1 MDLKV
6 VKNIDNNIFSVS
18 ITIDAYGTDQLSEDE
33 EKELL
38 LNFPVKLA
46 YRNLTFSRNIK
57 MEGSVPVITEDDP
70 EVIPEEGVKT
80 VSETITTVN
89 NGLVKITLPP
99 LSNKEIPIDDNFNAY
114 YKIDYT
120 KIPSGLI
127 DGTII
132 TTKEIMAQAYCE
144 IFADV
149 ICKAVQKIMIEVRSK
164 APAFEGETIVSV

>member
-6 VKNIDNNIFSVS
+6 TKNIDNNIFSTS
-18 ITIDAYGTDQLSEDE
+18 ITIDAYGTEQLSEVE
-33 EKELL
+33 EKDIL

-57 MEGSVPVITEDDP
+57 IEGSVPVITETEP
-70 EVIPEEGVKT
+70 GVT
-80 VSETITTVN
+80 DGVS
-89 NGLVKITLPP
+89 NGIVKITLPP
-99 LSNKEIPIDDNFNAY
+99 LSNKEILIDDDFNAY

-120 KIPSGLI
+120 KIQSGLI

-132 TTKEIMAQAYCE
+132 TSKEIMAQAYCE

-149 ICKAVQKIMIEVRSK
+149 VCKAISDIMIEVRKK
-164 APAFEGETIVSV
+164 APAFEGESIISV

>member
-6 VKNIDNNIFSVS
+6 TKNIDNNIFSVN
-18 ITIDAYGTDQLSEDE
+18 ITVDAYGTNQLSELE
-33 EKELL
+33 EKDML

-57 MEGSVPVITEDDP
+57 MEGSVPIITETEPTTTD
-70 EVIPEEGVKT
+70 GV
-80 VSETITTVN
+80 S
-89 NGLVKITLPP
+89 NGIVKITLPP
-99 LSNKEIPIDDNFNAY
+99 LSNKEIQINDDFNAY

-127 DGTII
+127 DGTVIK
-132 TTKEIMAQAYCE
+132 TKEIMAQAYCE

-149 ICKAVQKIMIEVRSK
+149 VCKAVQEIMTEVRKK

>member
-6 VKNIDNNIFSVS
+6 TKNIDNNIFSVN
-18 ITIDAYGTDQLSEDE
+18 ITVDTYGTNQLSELE
-33 EKELL
+33 EKDML

-57 MEGSVPVITEDDP
+57 MEGSVPIITETEPTTTD
-70 EVIPEEGVKT
+70 GV
-80 VSETITTVN
+80 S
-89 NGLVKITLPP
+89 NGIVKITLPP
-99 LSNKEIPIDDNFNAY
+99 LSNKEIQINDDFNAY

-127 DGTII
+127 DGTVIK
-132 TTKEIMAQAYCE
+132 TKEIMAQAYCE

-149 ICKAVQKIMIEVRSK
+149 VCKAVQEIMTEVRKK

>member
-6 VKNIDNNIFSVS
+6 KKDIDNNIFSVN
-18 ITIDAYGTDQLSEDE
+18 ITVDAYGTNQLSEDE

-57 MEGSVPVITEDDP
+57 MEGSVPVITDTEQTTTD
-70 EVIPEEGVKT
+70 GV
-80 VSETITTVN
+80 S
-89 NGLVKITLPP
+89 NGVVKITLPP
-99 LSNKEIPIDDNFNAY
+99 LSNKEIKINDDFDAY

-120 KIPSGLI
+120 KISSELI
-127 DGTII
+127 DGTVIK
-132 TTKEIMAQAYCE
+132 TKEVMAQTYCE

-149 ICKAVQKIMIEVRSK
+149 VCEAVQKLMTEVRKK
-164 APAFEGETIVSV
+164 APAFEGEQIVSV

>member
-6 VKNIDNNIFSVS
+6 AKNIDNNIFSVN
-18 ITIDAYGTDQLSEDE
+18 ITIDAYGTEQLSEVE

-57 MEGSVPVITEDDP
+57 MEGSVPVITETETATTDGVSNG
-70 EVIPEEGVKT
+70 VIKV
-80 VSETITTVN
+80 
-89 NGLVKITLPP
+89 TLPP
-99 LSNKEIPIDDNFNAY
+99 LSNKEIQIGDDFDAY
-114 YKIDYT
+114 YRVDYT

-127 DGTII
+127 DGSVIK
-132 TTKEIMAQAYCE
+132 TKEVMAQAYCE

-149 ICKAVQKIMIEVRSK
+149 VCESVQEIMTEVRKK

>member
-6 VKNIDNNIFSVS
+6 KKDIDHNIFSTSV
-18 ITIDAYGTDQLSEDE
+18 TVDAYGTDQLSEDE

-57 MEGSVPVITEDDP
+57 MEGTVPVITEIEPATIDGASN
-70 EVIPEEGVKT
+70 GVVT
-80 VSETITTVN
+80 V
-89 NGLVKITLPP
+89 TLPP
-99 LSNKEIPIDDNFNAY
+99 LSNKEISIGDGFNAY

-120 KIPSGLI
+120 KIPSGLL
-127 DGTII
+127 DDDVI
-132 TTKEIMAQAYCE
+132 TTKEILAQAYCE

-149 ICKAVQKIMIEVRSK
+149 VCEAVQEIMSEVRKK